1 MDKANYKN
9 GNAKYPVSTD
19 TLDFIQK
26 QIELIYHLS
35 DLFGKNYILM
45 ASTTSTDGII
55 VVNGEVMPLKAGAS
69 AGYVSIRETS
79 QSITAVGVTYENARI
94 IRYAEYVVVNEGDN
108 CYEASLFVPLKTI
121 SALKADLD
129 DAKKHLMPT
138 GSIIMWSG
146 TVANIPAGFALCN
159 GSNGTPN
166 LSGRFIVGIG
176 VAFNEPVNYDLGD
189 TGGKSFHKLSAAES
203 GMPSHA
209 HQIADKYRQT
219 TSGVGSGT
227 RVASGDGEAVNS
239 SPVSTS
245 LTPGV
250 SASASHENRP
260 PFYALA
266 YIMKL
271 I

>member
-35 DLFGKNYILM
+35 DLFGNNYILM
-45 ASTTSTDGII
+45 APTTSADGII

-94 IRYAEYVVVNEGDN
+94 IRYAEYVVVNEGVD
-108 CYEASLFVPLKTI
+108 CYAASVFAPLKTI

-146 TVANIPAGFALCN
+146 TVANIPTGFALCN

-166 LSGRFIVGIG
+166 LSGRFVVGIG
-176 VAFNEPVNYDLGD
+176 VAFGEPVNYDLGD
-189 TGGKSFHKLSAAES
+189 FGGESFHKLSAAES
-203 GMPSHA
+203 GMQAHS
-209 HQIADKYRQT
+209 HQISNKYRQT
-219 TSGVGSGT
+219 NTGVASGP
-227 RVASGDGEAVNS
+227 RVASGDGSETNS
-239 SPVSTS
+239 VSVFTAPVAAAD
-245 LTPGV
+245 
-250 SASASHENRP
+250 ASASHENRP
-260 PFYALA
+260 PFYALC
-266 YIMKL
+266 YIMK
-271 I
+271 II